1 MSKNNK
7 SKLNIK
13 GIIGVALSTISF
25 IIGYYLLNNI
35 STMEKPPLGNTF
47 SIIFGCSLI
56 VLAFLG
62 VALVLKFIYDDNKK
76 RRHRKKRKS
85 IHKLDYDQNFKYK
98 SKTNTSNNE

>member
-1 MSKNNK
+1 MKKNKN
-7 SKLNIK
+7 LK
-13 GIIGVALSTISF
+13 GILGISLSVSTF
-25 IIGYYLLNNI
+25 FIGYYILNNI

-62 VALVLKFIYDDNKK
+62 IALVLKFIYDDKKK

-98 SKTNTSNNE
+98 SKTNNSNNE